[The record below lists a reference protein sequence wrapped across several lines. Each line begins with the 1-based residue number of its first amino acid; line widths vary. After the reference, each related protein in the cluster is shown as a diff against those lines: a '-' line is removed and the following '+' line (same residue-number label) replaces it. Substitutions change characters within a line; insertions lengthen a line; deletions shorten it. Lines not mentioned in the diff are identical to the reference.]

1 MNISAKIAHNTI
13 IQVAGKIIASILSL
27 IALMLMTRYLGPAGF
42 GEYTTAFTFVSIFA
56 ICADFGLT
64 LVTSR
69 LLSVP
74 GADEK
79 KIINNLFGLRI
90 VLALGLVGLAPF
102 FVFALPYSRTIQLA
116 VLIGSIAF
124 VFPLLNQ
131 VFVGYFQK
139 NLNLFYVALA
149 EVLNRV
155 VFLIAVII
163 SIRSNFGLI
172 GMMTGLSIAA
182 LLSFLVHFYFINKK
196 TRIQVAW
203 DFAYWKEILKISWPL
218 AITIIFNLIYLKADT
233 FLLSLLKSQEEVGLY
248 GAAYRIVEVLS
259 SLPFIFAGLILPIL
273 SAAWFGSDRIR
284 YKKVLQ
290 KSLDLTIIAIFPL
303 IIGGQFL
310 ANGII
315 SIVAGKEYAGA
326 GVILQIL
333 LIAVGLIFT
342 SCLFTHAVIAIDK
355 QKKIIGAYIFTG
367 ISSLALY
374 LLLIPRY
381 SYYGAAIGTVYSE
394 LAITIAAIYIVYR
407 YSDFRPNLKIVPKVI
422 GSSLIMT
429 AFLLIIPSHFRNS
442 HLGTITLIVAAG
454 IVYLLSL
461 YLIRGINSSDLNA
474 ILNKKNNSELNV

>member
-172 GMMTGLSIAA
+172 GMMTGLSVAA

-196 TRIQVAW
+196 
-203 DFAYWKEILKISWPL
+203 
-218 AITIIFNLIYLKADT
+218 
-233 FLLSLLKSQEEVGLY
+233 
-248 GAAYRIVEVLS
+248 
-259 SLPFIFAGLILPIL
+259 
-273 SAAWFGSDRIR
+273 
-284 YKKVLQ
+284 
-290 KSLDLTIIAIFPL
+290 
-303 IIGGQFL
+303 
-310 ANGII
+310 
-315 SIVAGKEYAGA
+315 
-326 GVILQIL
+326 
-333 LIAVGLIFT
+333 
-342 SCLFTHAVIAIDK
+342 
-355 QKKIIGAYIFTG
+355 
-367 ISSLALY
+367 
-374 LLLIPRY
+374 
-381 SYYGAAIGTVYSE
+381 
-394 LAITIAAIYIVYR
+394 
-407 YSDFRPNLKIVPKVI
+407 
-422 GSSLIMT
+422 
-429 AFLLIIPSHFRNS
+429 
-442 HLGTITLIVAAG
+442 ITL
-454 IVYLLSL
+454 
-461 YLIRGINSSDLNA
+461 
-474 ILNKKNNSELNV
+474 KNIYQ